1 MMDHQVEKSPLLVAL
16 MDRKLTA
23 DVVDLDHYRI
33 RGGMAVETDYI
44 IRVEPTG
51 GAQFESFTLS
61 KTYSSFRTLG
71 NQLKKIADNAMAST
85 KNVDEAT
92 KKLAQYCETV
102 HHLVETQRLQYLGKV
117 RILYPWTSVGC
128 FFFGTTSGP
137 KGASKS
143 APNQLHCVFS
153 MPVSLSHMG
162 FR

>member
-1 MMDHQVEKSPLLVAL
+1 MVEQVERTALLQAL

-44 IRVEPTG
+44 IRVDPMG

-71 NQLKKIADNAMAST
+71 NQLKKIADHAMATT
-85 KNVDEAT
+85 KKVDEST

-117 RILYPWTSVGC
+117 R
-128 FFFGTTSGP
+128 
-137 KGASKS
+137 
-143 APNQLHCVFS
+143 
-153 MPVSLSHMG
+153 LSIALPIPL
-162 FR
+162 